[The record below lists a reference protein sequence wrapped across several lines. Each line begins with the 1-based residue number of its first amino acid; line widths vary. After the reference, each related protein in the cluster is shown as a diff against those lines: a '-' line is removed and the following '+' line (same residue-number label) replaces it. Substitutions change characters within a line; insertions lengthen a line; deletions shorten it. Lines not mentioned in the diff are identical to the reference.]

1 MTSAC
6 AIQHMRADE
15 SRASGDGATPKMGAC
30 FGKRERECWIVC
42 GDTKQKTKD
51 SRQRTAA
58 LRANSLSL
66 EHTKARLVSDGP
78 PDTGISRSTAENLR
92 IKRLQYIKP
101 YASHPHTQKKTTPK
115 PQIRNRKQIS
125 SLDIKADPRYRTSR
139 IRSHNLPVHWK
150 LLLQHTQRP
159 PSSRT
164 TAPYP
169 SRARRLETYVSKPVA
184 TLISKLGCLA

>member
-78 PDTGISRSTAENLR
+78 PDTGISRSSAENLR

-115 PQIRNRKQIS
+115 PQIRNRKQLS
-125 SLDIKADPRYRTSR
+125 SLDIKAYD
-139 IRSHNLPVHWK
+139 LPGNACAWIFV
-150 LLLQHTQRP
+150 LGSDHTH
-159 PSSRT
+159 
-164 TAPYP
+164 APAVVLP
-169 SRARRLETYVSKPVA
+169 FEEDVSVEQ
-184 TLISKLGCLA
+184 G